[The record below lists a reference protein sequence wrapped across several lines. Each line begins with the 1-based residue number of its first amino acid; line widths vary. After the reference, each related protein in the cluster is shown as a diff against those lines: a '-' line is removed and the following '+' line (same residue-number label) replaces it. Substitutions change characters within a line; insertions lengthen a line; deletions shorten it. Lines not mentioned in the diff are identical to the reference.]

1 MNKFVTKYC
10 LTSGI
15 VIFEGETV
23 KEGKYFSGI
32 HEGVRF
38 FLDSKD
44 CFDSLNDAV
53 KDAEIKREKKIKS
66 LEKQINKL
74 SIIRF
79 DKDE

>member
-15 VIFEGETV
+15 VIFEGETINN
-23 KEGKYFSGI
+23 GKYFSGS

-44 CFDSLNDAV
+44 CFDSLDEAV
-53 KDAEIKREKKIKS
+53 KDAEIKRDKKIKS

-74 SIIRF
+74 SKMRF
-79 DKDE
+79 NNNE